1 VTGFARAWLEI
12 WNAVA
17 WPWRRLP
24 RALRIALWVPIGL
37 ELFYLV
43 AANAFLNFNLLPL
56 AFAGTNQIK
65 ATVAGGWTII
75 PERVHV
81 RNVRVIF
88 QDHNLEFSLD
98 LARGFLIVHLSE
110 LLKHQFHG
118 SHLRGEGTAFRMR
131 NRIDPWRKNDPD
143 VASFAPFPEFH
154 SPAVYEAYVP
164 EPPVSDAAYNYWTVY
179 LDDVDVGT
187 SEVWVQAFRH
197 RGRGRARGQFALKP
211 ARRLWV
217 GPASLDLEPGTLS
230 VGPYRVANGLHGR
243 LDCVVHPFD
252 VRWPSGL
259 APLRFIS
266 ARVRL
271 DAPALDPQ
279 VYALFAGEPAPQV
292 TSASGSLHVDVEMRR
307 GVLASGARL
316 DVVQNGVELRTTQG
330 DLSSEHVELH
340 AGTPGDEGS
349 EATLL
354 IERGTVKEPI
364 APGYPPHIER
374 LSATVLSDNRDAT
387 KDFGFKAARVD
398 EARFS
403 LRDASWLN
411 RWLEGRGFALAGGG
425 ATVQARGRYENGLID
440 ADALLESDGIAA
452 RLGTNRVHYAG
463 SVAVHVTQADP
474 KQATGNL
481 SADVTG
487 RSLHADLGQGKLDL
501 AGMQL
506 HVLAK
511 RDAKGNAVHGEAKL
525 FAFSSSGT
533 VLTVHAPEL
542 DLVVNSEQTAD
553 GTQLTHFIANA
564 AMLSA
569 DGEGARLTTAAMAR
583 GTLAQ
588 PKNSDDKH
596 VDVSAVLTKPEA
608 TLGSTSVKKAA
619 APRVE
624 VSASLTSSG
633 PRGVLSGTLS
643 LLPAAWRV
651 DAGNM
656 RFIGKSALALQLSG
670 LDLDRHSGQVGGRLT
685 STGVTLGD
693 TKQNADCPWSR
704 VQRLELNGHA
714 DLQGAEHA
722 ALSLNGFFGQT
733 ELNWGEFITR
743 ADIGLVAQFDQG
755 LWGRNG
761 DGKLNLS
768 FRNASLQSGASGKK
782 GWSAKVPTL
791 DLEARLAAREGK
803 MSATA
808 ALKVEGARGRIGQTR
823 VNTDLDAELK
833 LDNLDL
839 VGRTAHASGAVHVRN
854 AALPGVAD
862 PVSNWWADV
871 SLDSL
876 YGHAAENL
884 ELGGT
889 FRADLRDATPG
900 LAILSEQ
907 GSLPKWVASA
917 FPLRDLSVTGS
928 LARRCRLTDIHLV
941 QLSGG
946 PAVARGRL
954 QSVPDG
960 FQGAL
965 LMRLAGFQAVSAGLD
980 FDASHTHIGLFD
992 GDAWLARWSQSF
1004 DRQSDNAVKLVC
1016 PPDPNLCTEGSESE
1030 TASAVK

>member
-1 VTGFARAWLEI
+1 VTAFAPAWLKI

-24 RALRIALWVPIGL
+24 RGLRIALWVPIGL

-43 AANAFLNFNLLPL
+43 AANAFLNFNVLPL

-65 ATVAGGWTII
+65 ATIAGGWTII

-81 RNVRVIF
+81 RNVRVTF
-88 QDHNLEFSLD
+88 QDHNLQFSID
-98 LARGFLIVHLSE
+98 LARGFVVVHLSE

-131 NRIDPWRKNDPD
+131 NRIDPWTKNDPD
-143 VASFAPFPEFH
+143 VAYFAPFPEFR

-164 EPPVSDAAYNYWTVY
+164 EPPISDAAYNYWTIY
-179 LDDVDVGT
+179 LDDVDVNT
-187 SEVWVQAFRH
+187 SEVWVQAFRQ
-197 RGRGRARGQFALKP
+197 RGHGRARGQFALKP
-211 ARRLWV
+211 ARKLWV
-217 GPASLDLEPGTLS
+217 GPASLDLNPGTLS
-230 VGPYRVANGLHGR
+230 AGPYRIANGLHGR
-243 LDCVVHPFD
+243 VDCIVHPFD
-252 VRWPSGL
+252 VRGPSGL
-259 APLRFIS
+259 EPLRFIS

-271 DAPALDPQ
+271 DAPTLDPQ

-292 TSASGSLHVDVEMRR
+292 TSANGSLHLAMEMRR

-316 DVVQNGVELRTTQG
+316 DVVQNGVELRTAQG
-330 DLSSEHVELH
+330 DLSSERVELH
-340 AGTPGDEGS
+340 AGTPGEVGS

-354 IERGTVKEPI
+354 IDRGTVTEPI
-364 APGYPPHIER
+364 APGYPPHIEH
-374 LSATVLSDNRDAT
+374 LSATVLSDNRDTT
-387 KDFGFKAARVD
+387 KDFSFKAARVD

-411 RWLEGRGFALAGGG
+411 RWLEGKGFALAGGG

-463 SVAVHVTQADP
+463 SVAVHVAQADP
-474 KQATGNL
+474 KLATGNM

-501 AGMQL
+501 AGMQV
-506 HVLAK
+506 HVLAS
-511 RDAKGNAVHGEAKL
+511 RDASGNALHGEAKL

-533 VLTVHAPEL
+533 VLKVRAPEL
-542 DLVVNSEQTAD
+542 DLIANSEQTAD
-553 GTQLTHFIANA
+553 GTQLTHFVANVP
-564 AMLSA
+564 MLSA

-596 VDVSAVLTKPEA
+596 FDVSAILTKPEA
-608 TLGSTSVKKAA
+608 SLGSGQVKKAA

-633 PRGVLSGTLS
+633 PRGILSGTLS
-643 LLPAAWRV
+643 LLPAAWHV
-651 DAGNM
+651 DSGNM
-656 RFIGKSALALQLSG
+656 RFAGKSALDLQLAE
-670 LDLDRHSGQVGGRLT
+670 LDLDRRTGQVGGRLA

-704 VQRLELNGHA
+704 VQHLELNGHA
-714 DLQGAEHA
+714 NLQGDEPA
-722 ALSLNGFFGQT
+722 ALSLNGLFGQT

-755 LWGRNG
+755 LWARDG

-768 FRNASLQSGASGKK
+768 FRNASLQSGASGKQ
-782 GWSAKVPTL
+782 GWSAKAPAL
-791 DLEARLAAREGK
+791 DVEARLAQREGK

-823 VNTDLDAELK
+823 VNTDLDADLK

-839 VGRTAHASGAVHVRN
+839 VARTAHASGAVHVRN

-862 PVSNWWADV
+862 PVSSWWADV
-871 SLDSL
+871 NLDSL
-876 YGHAAENL
+876 YGHAGENL

-889 FRADLRDATPG
+889 FRANLRDATPG
-900 LAILSEQ
+900 LAILAEQ
-907 GSLPKWVASA
+907 GSLPKWIASA

-965 LMRLAGFQAVSAGLD
+965 LMRVAGLQVVSAGLD
-980 FDASHTHIGLFD
+980 FDANHTHVGLFD

-1004 DRQSDNAVKLVC
+1004 DHQSDDAVKLVC
-1016 PPDPNLCTEGSESE
+1016 PPDPDLCTDPGAAV
-1030 TASAVK
+1030 TASTAK